1 MAYIALY
8 RQWRPHTFEGVV
20 GQIGAVKTLQNQVIT
35 GRIGHAYLFCGSR
48 GTGKTSTAQIF
59 SRAINCIDN
68 QNGSPCGVCR
78 VCTGLADNSNM
89 DIIEI
94 DAASNNGVDEI
105 RDIREKVNYP
115 PAVGKYRVYIVDE
128 VHMLST
134 GAFNA
139 LLKTLEEPPS
149 HAVFILATTEP
160 HKLPDTVISRC
171 QRIDFKRV
179 DTRAMVKLMSEIAV
193 KAEIKVDKEALML
206 IARWSEGGMRDAL
219 GLLDKCAGFTDN
231 DITADLVT
239 SIIGTVSRRFLFLM
253 ADMAAQNNAAGILD
267 MMARLVEEGRD
278 LRVFSK
284 DMAGHFRNL
293 MLSKVTKNPANI
305 LDYGDDT
312 INQYITQAKE
322 LSLTRI
328 IRAIEIISALDA
340 KLRYSNQPRILVE
353 LAFVKICRPEME
365 NDFDSLLDRIET
377 LEIKL
382 ESGMQPL
389 QKVEQMPP
397 PMEEAPQELEDV
409 STYDSDIEDD
419 LPWRDTPVTN
429 SKPMLVA
436 EDKTAEI
443 IEPELTETAS
453 VEKKVSTAIETEP
466 ENKLS
471 DERLETIWNSTKKM
485 LQKSD
490 PALGKT
496 LELLTMKPIEHGIEL
511 IMPKDKVFW
520 LTVLK
525 RDNNKNLIRNKIWEI
540 AGREIEVDVHIET
553 DGEKENSGDSQ
564 FDRNVLRISDL
575 ISKDKIEFE

>member
-1 MAYIALY
+1 MAYMALY

-267 MMARLVEEGRD
+267 MMAGLVEEGRD

-409 STYDSDIEDD
+409 SIYDSDIEDD